1 MPINIP
7 QCNLSVKTK
16 QIYPSHTDS
25 LEERFQGQISS
36 KNGNIYII
44 YTEEDQES
52 KIKVTNHIKVAE
64 DGSVSVRRMGGHKSL
79 LHFTKNQPYSTFYNT
94 GHGIMELTFNPIII
108 ECNEID
114 SGYKVRLKYD
124 IYMGDEKLSC
134 NHYTLE
140 AGF

>member
-1 MPINIP
+1 MLIDIK
-7 QCNLSVKTK
+7 QCTLSVKTK

-25 LEERFQGQISS
+25 LEEKLLGKISS
-36 KNGNIYII
+36 KSGNIYII

-52 KIKVTNHIKVAE
+52 KVKVTNQIKVSK

-79 LHFTKNQPYSTFYNT
+79 LKFTKDQPYSTFYNT
-94 GHGIMELTFNPIII
+94 GHGMMELTFDPITI
-108 ECNEID
+108 ECSRTD
-114 SGYKVRLKYD
+114 KGYKIRLKYD

-140 AGF
+140 AEF